1 MDENKNL
8 DEALLLR
15 EVGRSCREDVLRHF
29 AFRKLCDSIK
39 FGAFQEG
46 VVASLVRS
54 MAPRTAAPG
63 EIILEGNDDA
73 YYVLRA
79 GRAHTIDA
87 CGHSEPVS
95 PGMLLA
101 QSEFVAAA
109 KRVGP
114 CTRLLELDVYEAV
127 LSRNGT
133 THPYVRCVTETVTPF
148 GVSVKR
154 VESGVRKYTKR
165 PHFDER
171 FELKVYATTT
181 CCVHVLHHL
190 SLIHI

>member
-1 MDENKNL
+1 
-8 DEALLLR
+8 
-15 EVGRSCREDVLRHF
+15 
-29 AFRKLCDSIK
+29 
-39 FGAFQEG
+39 
-46 VVASLVRS
+46 

-63 EIILEGNDDA
+63 EIILEGNDGTTLTR
-73 YYVLRA
+73 V
-79 GRAHTIDA
+79 DA

-114 CTRLLELDVYEAV
+114 CTRLLELDVYEAAI
-127 LSRNGT
+127 SRSGT

-154 VESGVRKYTKR
+154 VESGVRKYTPPLRRARAQGLREYDVLR
-165 PHFDER
+165 PR
-171 FELKVYATTT
+171 APPPARPRRY
-181 CCVHVLHHL
+181 
-190 SLIHI
+190 